1 MNNDPENNT
10 ERQPPVRL
18 YRRMGESAMK
28 KVVILGG
35 STLLCILFSL
45 IITVNMLDTEWEKT
59 EKWISLI
66 ISTIGLIVFFTIII
80 TYIIFHAKKGR
91 RENLEDNTVS
101 LGINLFFPA

>member
-1 MNNDPENNT
+1 MNNDPENATNMQT
-10 ERQPPVRL
+10 PVRQ

-45 IITVNMLDTEWEKT
+45 IITVNIIDKEWEET

-66 ISTIGLIVFFTIII
+66 ISTIGLIVFLVVII
-80 TYIIFHAKKGR
+80 TYIIFHARKGTH
-91 RENLEDNTVS
+91 ENSEENTVS
-101 LGINLFFPA
+101 L